1 MRRIPIAV
9 LAVALGIASS
19 LGAITACDPA
29 TQQQS
34 GTRSM
39 YSTEPKSTG
48 EVQKV
53 DKSRGEI
60 TIKHGPID
68 NLSMPAMTMAFRV
81 KDPAMLEHI
90 KEGDKINFVVEKLNG
105 EFTVTSA
112 EPAR

>member
-1 MRRIPIAV
+1 MA
-9 LAVALGIASS
+9 LALS

-29 TQQQS
+29 SQQQS
-34 GTRSM
+34 GAKSIG
-39 YSTEPKSTG
+39 SSGPKITG

-53 DKSRGEI
+53 DKSKGEI

-68 NLSMPAMTMAFRV
+68 NLGMPAMTMAFRV
-81 KDPAMLEHI
+81 KDPAMLDQI

-105 EFTVTSA
+105 EFTVTST